1 MKQEIRKNLVK
12 QIKNQIKI
20 NGYFKFNFLKHNNE
34 QISIKLNKFLNKG
47 SEANVY
53 NISEINNLSFTN
65 KKIVAK
71 VIVTNHEKNALQKYI
86 LKIDH
91 VNIEKL
97 FLIFESPGFSLLI
110 CEKLDAI
117 LSEFQFKKLDQ
128 ILFVATEM
136 IDALIYLHTKCKI
149 AHCDIKE
156 NNIMYSNETRR
167 FKLIDFN
174 NCAHISEFK
183 TFEIGI
189 NLFRRPLKVL
199 KDGSDWGFDVDIW
212 ALGATLYNLF
222 YNNELLLE
230 SRVVKNIEITNNEK
244 RLLVNFYEKKIVEL
258 KQKNSIFYYFF
269 ILDDIKILETKL
281 KPLIDKILK

>member
-1 MKQEIRKNLVK
+1 MKQDFRKNLEK
-12 QIKNQIKI
+12 QIKNQIQL
-20 NGYFKFNFLKHNNE
+20 NGYFKFNFLKNNNE
-34 QISIKLNKFLNKG
+34 QITVKINKFLSKG

-71 VIVTNHEKNALQKYI
+71 VIVTNNEKNVLQKYI

-91 VNIEKL
+91 ANIEKL
-97 FLIFESPGFSLLI
+97 FLIYESPGFSLLI
-110 CEKLDAI
+110 CEKLDKTLNAF
-117 LSEFQFKKLDQ
+117 EFRKFNQ
-128 ILFVATEM
+128 ILFVAAE
-136 IDALIYLHTKCKI
+136 IVAALKYLHTKCKI

-199 KDGSDWGFDVDIW
+199 RNGTDWGFHVDIW
-212 ALGATLYNLF
+212 ALGSTLYNLF
-222 YNNELLLE
+222 YKNELLLE
-230 SRVVKNIEITNNEK
+230 SKVVKNIEITDTEK
-244 RLLVNFYEKKIVEL
+244 RFLINFYEKKIVDL

-269 ILDDIKILETKL
+269 ILDDITILESKLTPLYTK
-281 KPLIDKILK
+281 IHE